1 MICRHITCYY
11 LANND
16 LILLAIDAFVPACSF
31 VVRDAISCCPSDY
44 HDHDDTHRFLGGG
57 GGYEEICNYPLVETD
72 NKAGCDSHKYEGVHI
87 AHTVLFWTTIVIL
100 GTFTVELISLIYLI
114 GPKMFC
120 CQPTYVVDFVV
131 VISSLTLEL
140 IFKFSSEDALA
151 ALPGILIVFRL
162 WRFVRIGH
170 GLVASTYEVQQH
182 KIETAVD
189 YISELEEKLERCEVA
204 LPQRPKSLKSST
216 SMKLKRKLSTEGTD
230 ASHTGSSVEGT
241 IRNSMRRLTQDTAS
255 SQEPQRETEL
265 SDRSS
270 LHQSQ
275 Q

>member
-1 MICRHITCYY
+1 
-11 LANND
+11 
-16 LILLAIDAFVPACSF
+16 
-31 VVRDAISCCPSDY
+31 
-44 HDHDDTHRFLGGG
+44 
-57 GGYEEICNYPLVETD
+57 
-72 NKAGCDSHKYEGVHI
+72 
-87 AHTVLFWTTIVIL
+87 
-100 GTFTVELISLIYLI
+100 
-114 GPKMFC
+114 MFC
-120 CQPTYVVDFVV
+120 CQPTYVVDFIV

-189 YISELEEKLERCEVA
+189 YISELEEKLERYGA

-230 ASHTGSSVEGT
+230 ASHTGSSVGGT
-241 IRNSMRRLTQDTAS
+241 MRNSMRRLTQDTAS

-270 LHQSQ
+270 LPQSQ
-275 Q
+275 QQ

>member
-1 MICRHITCYY
+1 
-11 LANND
+11 
-16 LILLAIDAFVPACSF
+16 
-31 VVRDAISCCPSDY
+31 
-44 HDHDDTHRFLGGG
+44 
-57 GGYEEICNYPLVETD
+57 
-72 NKAGCDSHKYEGVHI
+72 
-87 AHTVLFWTTIVIL
+87 
-100 GTFTVELISLIYLI
+100 
-114 GPKMFC
+114 MFC

-189 YISELEEKLERCEVA
+189 YISELEEKLERCDVA

-216 SMKLKRKLSTEGTD
+216 SMKLKRKLSTEGTG
-230 ASHTGSSVEGT
+230 ASHTHTRSSVGGT
-241 IRNSMRRLTQDTAS
+241 MRNSMRTRRLTQDTAS
-255 SQEPQRETEL
+255 SQEPQQETEL

-270 LHQSQ
+270 LPQSQ

>member
-1 MICRHITCYY
+1 M
-11 LANND
+11 
-16 LILLAIDAFVPACSF
+16 LLQAIDAFVPSCTF

-44 HDHDDTHRFLGGG
+44 HDHDTHRFLGGG
-57 GGYEEICNYPLVETD
+57 GDYEEICNYPLVETD
-72 NKAGCDSHKYEGVHI
+72 NTAGCDSHKYEAVHI
-87 AHTVLFWTTIVIL
+87 AHTVLFWMTVVIL
-100 GTFTVELISLIYLI
+100 STFAVELLSLIYLI

-182 KIETAVD
+182 KIETAID
-189 YISELEEKLERCEVA
+189 YISELEEKLERYENA
-204 LPQRPKSLKSST
+204 RPQRPKSLKSSRN
-216 SMKLKRKLSTEGTD
+216 MKLKRRLSTEGTD
-230 ASHTGSSVEGT
+230 ASTGSSVEG
-241 IRNSMRRLTQDTAS
+241 IMRNSMRRLTQDTAS
-255 SQEPQRETEL
+255 SHEPQRETEL
-265 SDRSS
+265 SDHSHSS
-270 LHQSQ
+270 SQ
-275 Q
+275 

>member
-1 MICRHITCYY
+1 M
-11 LANND
+11 
-16 LILLAIDAFVPACSF
+16 ILLAIDAFVPACSF

-44 HDHDDTHRFLGGG
+44 HDDTHRFLGGG
-57 GGYEEICNYPLVETD
+57 GDYEEICKYPLVETD
-72 NKAGCDSHKYEGVHI
+72 NTAGCDSHKYEAVHI
-87 AHTVLFWTTIVIL
+87 AHTVLFWMTVVIL
-100 GTFTVELISLIYLI
+100 STFAVELLSLIYLI

-120 CQPTYVVDFVV
+120 SQPTYIVDFVV

-140 IFKFSSEDALA
+140 IFKFSSKDTLA

-182 KIETAVD
+182 KIETAID
-189 YISELEEKLERCEVA
+189 YIGELEEKLERCEVA
-204 LPQRPKSLKSST
+204 LPQRPKSLISST

-230 ASHTGSSVEGT
+230 ASHTGSSVGGT
-241 IRNSMRRLTQDTAS
+241 MRNSMRRLTQDTVS

-265 SDRSS
+265 SDRS
-270 LHQSQ
+270 LPQSQ

>member
-1 MICRHITCYY
+1 
-11 LANND
+11 
-16 LILLAIDAFVPACSF
+16 
-31 VVRDAISCCPSDY
+31 
-44 HDHDDTHRFLGGG
+44 
-57 GGYEEICNYPLVETD
+57 
-72 NKAGCDSHKYEGVHI
+72 
-87 AHTVLFWTTIVIL
+87 
-100 GTFTVELISLIYLI
+100 
-114 GPKMFC
+114 MFC

-182 KIETAVD
+182 KIETAID

-216 SMKLKRKLSTEGTD
+216 SMKLKRRLSTEGTD

-241 IRNSMRRLTQDTAS
+241 MRNSMRRLTQDTAS

-265 SDRSS
+265 SDHSS
-270 LHQSQ
+270 LPQSQ
-275 Q
+275 QQ

>member
-1 MICRHITCYY
+1 M
-11 LANND
+11 
-16 LILLAIDAFVPACSF
+16 
-31 VVRDAISCCPSDY
+31 
-44 HDHDDTHRFLGGG
+44 
-57 GGYEEICNYPLVETD
+57 
-72 NKAGCDSHKYEGVHI
+72 
-87 AHTVLFWTTIVIL
+87 
-100 GTFTVELISLIYLI
+100 
-114 GPKMFC
+114 
-120 CQPTYVVDFVV
+120 
-131 VISSLTLEL
+131 
-140 IFKFSSEDALA
+140 LA

-230 ASHTGSSVEGT
+230 ASHTGSSVGGT
-241 IRNSMRRLTQDTAS
+241 RRNSMQRLTQDTAS

-270 LHQSQ
+270 LPQSQ